1 MDPATVTEV
10 PKREAIPYA
19 SRGRE
24 ASAFKLP
31 GLRWWMISLVMLG
44 GVLNYL
50 TRNTLSVAQVRL
62 QDTLHITEQQYS
74 WITATFQFAIMLQ
87 PFVGYMLDVVGLRIG
102 LAICVTAWAVI
113 NMLHGLAGSWRGI
126 AVLRGLMGF
135 AEGSANPSGVKA
147 TAEWFPARER
157 GLAAGIYNLGAS
169 AGSMLAPPLVAAAI
183 YYYNWQTAFVFTGA
197 LGLVWVVLWLLL
209 YRSPSRH
216 RWLSDRER
224 EHIAAGQEHA
234 LAGAERP
241 AVGRILAQRNFWGI
255 AIPRFLA
262 DPMWGT
268 LSFWLPLYLNKVRG
282 WDLKQIALFAW
293 LPFLAA
299 DLGCVFGGLVS
310 AALQKHA
317 GISIVNARRA
327 TFTLGALLMTSVA
340 FAGRVQSPYAAILL
354 FSVAG
359 FAHQTLSV
367 TVITM
372 ASDLFR
378 RSEVATVAGMAG
390 TLGNAGLL
398 TFSLLIGGLVATIG
412 YSPFFVCLSILDIVG
427 AVVLW
432 TLVRER
438 RDERSHGFPVIAPA
452 PNGPSAGA

>member
-1 MDPATVTEV
+1 MDNLPAPDVVEYL
-10 PKREAIPYA
+10 PRPPAH
-19 SRGRE
+19 SGL
-24 ASAFKLP
+24 KLP
-31 GLRWWMISLVMLG
+31 GLRWFMITLIMLG
-44 GVLNYL
+44 SILNYL
-50 TRNTLSVAQVRL
+50 TRNTLSVAQVEL
-62 QDTLHITEQQYS
+62 QDTLHITERQYS
-74 WITATFQFAIMLQ
+74 WITAAFQGAIMLQ
-87 PFVGYMLDVVGLRIG
+87 PIVGYVLDVVGLRIG
-102 LAICVTAWAVI
+102 VAIFAVAWSVI
-113 NMLHGLAGSWRGI
+113 NMAHGLAGSWRGL

-157 GLAAGIYNLGAS
+157 GLAAGIYNIGAS
-169 AGSMLAPPLVAAAI
+169 FGSMLAPPLVAAAI
-183 YYYNWQTAFVFTGA
+183 YYFNWQTAFVVTGG

-209 YRSPSRH
+209 YHPPARH
-216 RWLSDRER
+216 PWLSDQER
-224 EHIAAGQEHA
+224 TYIAAGQETA
-234 LAGAERP
+234 LSEGAKP
-241 AVGRILAQRNFWGI
+241 SVGQIMAQRNFWGI

-268 LSFWLPLYLNKVRG
+268 LAFWLPLYLNKVRG
-282 WDLKQIALFAW
+282 WDLKHIALFAW

-299 DLGCVFGGLVS
+299 DLGCIFGGLLS
-310 AALQKHA
+310 AALQKHWRL
-317 GISIVNARRA
+317 SVVNSRRV
-327 TFTLGALLMTSVA
+327 TFTVGAFLMTSVA
-340 FAGRVQSPYAAILL
+340 FVGLVSSPYTAILL

-398 TFSLLIGGLVATIG
+398 SFSLMIGWLVSRIG
-412 YSPFFVCLSILDIVG
+412 YSPFFVCLSILDILG
-427 AVVLW
+427 AIVLW

-438 RDERSHGFPVIAPA
+438 RDPHTGGFPVITPGAPA
-452 PNGPSAGA
+452 PDVAA